1 VIGVLV
7 RNLVLAREPI
17 YALSGWAGR
26 YVPALLGLAP
36 GQAAALGDDRVGR
49 TLDALFDADRA
60 SMLTTLTLR
69 VIDAFAVDTG
79 ELHNDST
86 SIAVAGAYR
95 AATGRAR
102 GGQRA
107 PALVRGH
114 SKDHRPDLK
123 QLVWILTV
131 ARDGAVPISYR
142 SADGN
147 TTDDPT
153 HIPTWNRLRDLL
165 GRPDFLY
172 VADCKLAHRTAMD
185 HINAQ
190 HGRFLSVLPRSRAED
205 RHFRDLLATGHNPG
219 WVQIARRA
227 GRRIADPDENW
238 WAAPAPTCSVEGYR
252 IVWLR
257 SSTGM
262 ARDAA
267 LRGQR
272 LRAGIAALEALGTR
286 LANPRSRLTGRVKL
300 EQAVADALAATGAHP
315 YLQVNIIE
323 HVQERYRQAR
333 RGHPG
338 PTTDY
343 RRTTRTRY
351 QLSWH
356 TDQQAVAAQ
365 AASDGC
371 WPLIT
376 NDQQLTHTALFDA
389 YHHQPA
395 VEGRHH
401 LLKGVL
407 HVAPVW
413 LKSEFRIDALGF
425 CFYLALLVHA
435 LIEREARQTMNHQN
449 IRALPLY
456 PEDRDST
463 APTSARLLDQFTD
476 LATTRLTTGQHTVKT
491 IPPEL
496 NPLQRTILD
505 LLHVPTR
512 GYRTA

>member
-1 VIGVLV
+1 VIGALV
-7 RNLVLAREPI
+7 RNLVICREPI
-17 YALSGWAGR
+17 YGLAGWAGA
-26 YVPALLGLAP
+26 YLPSVLGLDA

-49 TLDALFDADRA
+49 ALDALFDADRA

-69 VIDAFAVDTG
+69 VIDAFEVSTN

-86 SIAVAGAYR
+86 SIRLAGAYR
-95 AATGRAR
+95 AATGRVR

-107 PALVRGH
+107 PAICRGH

-142 SADGN
+142 AADGN

-153 HIPTWNRLRDLL
+153 HIPTWCRLRDLL
-165 GRPDFLY
+165 GRADFLY

-185 HINAQ
+185 YINAQ
-190 HGRFLSVLPRSRAED
+190 HGRFLSVLPRSRGED
-205 RHFRDLLATGHNPG
+205 AHFRDLLAAGHDPG
-219 WVQIARRA
+219 WEQIHRRA
-227 GRRIADPDENW
+227 GRRVGDPDEIW
-238 WAAPAPTCSVEGYR
+238 WAAPAPTCSAEGYR

-257 SSTGM
+257 SAAGM

-267 LRGQR
+267 LRSQR
-272 LRAGIAALEALGTR
+272 LRDGCAALEALGAR
-286 LANPRSRLTGRVKL
+286 LANPRSRLASRAKL
-300 EQAVADALAATGAHP
+300 EAAIAEALARTASAG
-315 YLQVNIIE
+315 YLLVEIIE
-323 HVQERYRQAR
+323 HVEKRFRQAR

-338 PTTDY
+338 PATDY

-351 QLSWH
+351 QLSWRTNH
-356 TDQQAVAAQ
+356 EAVRAK

-376 NDQQLTHTALFDA
+376 NDQQLSPAELFDA

-413 LKSEFRIDALGF
+413 LHSEFRIDALGF

-435 LIEREARQTMNHQN
+435 LIERECRNAMTTNG

-456 PEDRDST
+456 PEDRNSV
-463 APTSARLLDQFTD
+463 APTTTRLLDQFTNLD
-476 LATTRLTTGQHTVKT
+476 ITQITAGGTVVKT
-491 IPPEL
+491 IPPQL

-505 LLHVPTR
+505 LLRVPART
-512 GYRTA
+512 YRTT